1 MSFAICTL
9 VFLANENFISSFAL
23 HQFPLNCNQVVRDL
37 CKFLKY
43 WMDCLRE
50 WIYECNLFGA
60 KVNKFWRRNRGEIS
74 LRYVACWTE
83 FHYIWWR
90 CFSSKCSSSCKVKK
104 TTNKIWDL
112 MQKKISRGKLCSNG
126 FSIVF
131 HDKSTTAPQNSFV
144 NIIYDARIKHLADVR
159 EYFTHPVLQW
169 RTYNSYK
176 PKKNNFKV

>member
-60 KVNKFWRRNRGEIS
+60 KVNKFWRRNRSEIS

-112 MQKKISRGKLCSNG
+112 MQKKNKPWETLQQRFLHCFPRQKHNRATKFFCQHHLWRKDKTFGWCERIFHSS
-126 FSIVF
+126 SITV
-131 HDKSTTAPQNSFV
+131 TYVQFV
-144 NIIYDARIKHLADVR
+144 QTQK
-159 EYFTHPVLQW
+159 EQF
-169 RTYNSYK
+169 
-176 PKKNNFKV
+176 